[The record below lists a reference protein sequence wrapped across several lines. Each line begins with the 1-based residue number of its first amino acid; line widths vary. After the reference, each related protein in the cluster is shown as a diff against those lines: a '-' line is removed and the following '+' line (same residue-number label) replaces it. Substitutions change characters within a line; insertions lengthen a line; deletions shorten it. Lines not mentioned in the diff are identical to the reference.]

1 MSSRVK
7 KCKTCGTTDVENFAP
22 RKSAICKSCDSPKIV
37 EASTIQ
43 NENVTTVSENISEP
57 KIIENVSETK
67 IIENVS
73 ENIHEKVKIL
83 ENQILELQASVL
95 ELSKLKKLFPRIFP
109 EN

>member
-22 RKSAICKSCDSPKIV
+22 RKSAICKSCDGSKVV
-37 EASTIQ
+37 EASTSQ
-43 NENVTTVSENISEP
+43 NENVTTVSENIETVSEP
-57 KIIENVSETK
+57 KIV
-67 IIENVS
+67 ENVS

-95 ELSKLKKLFPRIFP
+95 ELSKIKKLFPRIFP